1 MVLSPNVI
9 QAIPKMGVEERHI
22 LRKRATAWLKSG
34 SKEQAAGAKAALEA
48 LEAVETREREDLVR
62 HVESLD
68 KTQRVAEA
76 FQRVPLSE
84 HERRVVLALLD
95 YPGQSSEALSKS
107 LGWEG
112 QAWQLHFGTLCK
124 ERRHLLWSGPYE
136 ERRRA
141 EFSAGILADFDS
153 ETRRFTMK
161 PEAVEGFRRIGLK
174 PSPRL

>member
-84 HERRVVLALLD
+84 HERRVV
-95 YPGQSSEALSKS
+95 PGES
-107 LGWEG
+107 GEG
-112 QAWQLHFGTLCK
+112 IM
-124 ERRHLLWSGPYE
+124 RR
-136 ERRRA
+136 
-141 EFSAGILADFDS
+141 
-153 ETRRFTMK
+153 
-161 PEAVEGFRRIGLK
+161 
-174 PSPRL
+174 